1 MNGMGKRARTLSGGQ
16 SMLAGV
22 ILALALAVT
31 PVFFIVMFVTV
42 NDLVGPY
49 FDGWGWTVPVATE
62 ITFAML
68 FLTAVLFEWLR
79 SPSHALWIAPYPF
92 AGMSAFLNVWAAHG
106 SVPGMGGHLAVT
118 LAFFT
123 PVTFA
128 KMGVRRLMIGEEE
141 RARSVAKADA
151 RAHARDILR
160 SSLGVWWRRRTPVLL
175 RRQLRSGRLPALV
188 MAAVG
193 TGAATE
199 WEPAV
204 EAWVASA
211 VALPERFSGTLAA
224 ARAEASATPLVTPS
238 ASVPQPLPP
247 ALPEA
252 PASVSQET
260 PVTPPGGLPAALP
273 AAPPRPSP
281 RPRRLVPARA
291 SDEDLAALL
300 LPLLADGRDLSPTGV
315 VKAVR
320 EAAGG
325 KSGIGHERAGK
336 VLALA
341 REQAGRVVPI
351 GERRQA

>member
-1 MNGMGKRARTLSGGQ
+1 MDGMPKHARTLSGGQ
-16 SMLAGV
+16 SALAGL
-22 ILALALAVT
+22 ILTLALAVT

-49 FDGWGWTVPVATE
+49 FNGWGWTVPVATE

-92 AGMSAFLNVWAAHG
+92 AAISAFLNVWASHG

-128 KMGVRRLMIGEEE
+128 KMGVRRLMIGEGE
-141 RARSVAKADA
+141 RARSIAKADA
-151 RAHARDILR
+151 RAHARDVLR
-160 SSLGVWWRRRTPVLL
+160 SALGFWWRRRTPVLL

-188 MAAVG
+188 MAAVE
-193 TGAATE
+193 TGVATE

-204 EAWVASA
+204 EAWITSA
-211 VALPERFSGTLAA
+211 VVLPERFSATLAA
-224 ARAEASATPLVTPS
+224 ARAEASAAPPATPS
-238 ASVPQPLPP
+238 ESAPQPPPP
-247 ALPEA
+247 ALAERPREA
-252 PASVSQET
+252 SPAPRAEAS
-260 PVTPPGGLPAALP
+260 PATPPRGHARL
-273 AAPPRPSP
+273 
-281 RPRRLVPARA
+281 RRLVPARA

-300 LPLLADGRDLSPTGV
+300 LPLLADGRELTPTGV
-315 VKAVR
+315 VKVVR

-325 KSGIGHERAGK
+325 KHGIGHERAGK

-341 REQAGRVVPI
+341 ARQASRVVQF